1 MWFFFRVSITL
12 AKFTICSAT
21 WSIFSLILITV
32 TLKFLLVN
40 FSPWVFCGFVSVG
53 CLCHLDYGSHL
64 PLFLLYFGYTMQ
76 LMGCQFPD
84 QRLNQDRI
92 RDIES

>member
-1 MWFFFRVSITL
+1 MWFFFRVSISL

-21 WSIFSLILITV
+21 WSIFSSKFFNILILITD

-53 CLCHLDYGSHL
+53 CLLNHLDYGSHL
-64 PLFLLYFGYTMQ
+64 PLFLFLLYFGYT
-76 LMGCQFPD
+76 
-84 QRLNQDRI
+84 I
-92 RDIES
+92 